1 MYVLSDPRIFDPKI
15 PSIPICPI
23 HNQIGSTLFLNSIKA
38 HLKFFLYSIQ
48 IVIKP
53 AWNFKFEICHFLNNT
68 KLTHTNSKFQYN
80 MIVAK

>member
-23 HNQIGSTLFLNSIKA
+23 HNQIGSILFLNSIKA
-38 HLKFFLYSIQ
+38 HLKFLLYPIR

-53 AWNFKFEICHFLNNT
+53 TLNFKFEIYLRFSESPSNTKGEHFL
-68 KLTHTNSKFQYN
+68 
-80 MIVAK
+80 